1 MVIYPLSAAEDLTI
15 RWAGRIVPTL
25 AGVIILFLGAI
36 SLAAAQA

>member
-1 MVIYPLSAAEDLTI
+1 MVNYPLSVGEDLTI
-15 RWAGRIVPTL
+15 RWAGRIAPAL